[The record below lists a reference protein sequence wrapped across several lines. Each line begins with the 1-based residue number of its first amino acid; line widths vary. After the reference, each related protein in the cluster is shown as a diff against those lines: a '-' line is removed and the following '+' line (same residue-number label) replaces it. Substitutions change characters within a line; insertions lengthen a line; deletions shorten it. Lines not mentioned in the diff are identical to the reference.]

1 MSGLFRRARAL
12 RTRMDLLGELQNDDL
27 ELEIPEDE
35 KQSVLSGIDSMLK
48 DDRIS
53 LDEGVMRFTPKKKSF
68 VLPLLLNVGAVVIL
82 AVGAY
87 FMWRFFDRSETALV
101 TPDVGLESAEGR
113 ILNRLRQDAEAELG
127 AKDREIADIKL
138 LMEDLESQKSLLAV
152 ETESKLAEREDELRK
167 EFDIVLSAEQA
178 RLSESGISGNDLT
191 RALAAYE
198 AEVRSVF
205 ESDLTDARAAAAA
218 EQERRVTEMDAQR
231 SQYENQILA
240 ADAERN
246 NLQRE
251 LDSRK
256 AELAELARVQA
267 AEADEATRQLDEL
280 RALQEREKNITA
292 QILAFYERVGLAR
305 SADDPETAMATLDSL
320 DSYLDEDGIRGTGV
334 VESRREIDGF
344 LTGALRRLIVL
355 ETSGEA
361 QAVMVDDGSAEILAG
376 LAAGAV
382 AGTQLSDAGDI
393 DAAQEVWR
401 GAFSAMPELEEAFN
415 SALTSA
421 AVLTAAQLASAR
433 GEGVAEGLSAG
444 RSEAASAKSVSDA
457 DLDTAREE
465 GFDSGR
471 VRGREDSADEI
482 KGLEALLAD
491 VSTGLESLQGR
502 YRRAL
507 NKNEDDAGES
517 RRRLLSL
524 LDTKLTLKSELD
536 PSLYDS
542 LDNYTDTT
550 GDLRELEGREAVYV
564 EILEFLS
571 ELSVELEN

>member
-27 ELEIPEDE
+27 VLEIPEDE

-48 DDRIS
+48 DDRVR

-82 AVGAY
+82 AVGALY
-87 FMWRFFDRSETALV
+87 MWRFFDRSETALV

-433 GEGVAEGLSAG
+433 GEGAAEA
-444 RSEAASAKSVSDA
+444 E
-457 DLDTAREE
+457 TARQE

-471 VRGREDSADEI
+471 VRGREDSAEEI

-491 VSTGLESLQGR
+491 VSTGLKSLQGR

-507 NKNEDDAGES
+507 NKNENVAGES

-524 LDTKLTLKSELD
+524 LDTKLTLKSELG
-536 PSLYDS
+536 PSLYES

-571 ELSVELEN
+571 ELSIEVE